1 MSYSVE
7 TIKIDS
13 TYSGDIITATIS
25 GAYTVDLS
33 QSNIFVFN
41 LSGDVTAF
49 DYSNAKQ
56 SSYNFLIKAG
66 THSLT
71 LGTGSN
77 FKTPDGD
84 NITLIDNAVLSGIYD
99 GVDMWV
105 SPQENY
111 DNI

>member
-7 TIKIDS
+7 TIKID
-13 TYSGDIITATIS
+13 TIYTGDILSATVS
-25 GAYTVDLS
+25 GSHSVDLS
-33 QSNIFVFN
+33 QANIFVLN
-41 LSGDVTAF
+41 LSGDTTLN
-49 DYSNAKQ
+49 YSNPKQ
-56 SSYNFLIKAG
+56 SGYNFLIKAG

-71 LGTGSN
+71 LGTSSN

-84 NITLIDNAVLSGIYD
+84 NITLTGNSVLSGIYD